1 MWLFGA
7 WRGPCGIL
15 FFLPVIALLAV
26 LALAHFR
33 LVSLLVALCSCYIIP
48 LDFAEVLFVWSTAPV
63 ACD

>member
-7 WRGPCGIL
+7 CRGPGGIL

-26 LALAHFR
+26 LALAHLR

-48 LDFAEVLFVWSTAPV
+48 LDFAEVVFV
-63 ACD
+63 